1 MFGRI
6 NKYANPLKVID
17 TRGINTSRVK
27 MMTRM
32 FYAGR
37 WPIKE
42 IILNEFDTSNAE
54 DMSEM
59 FAVDPFGTVTDLPEP
74 LNLTSFDTRKVTS
87 MRSMFSGTYNEEI
100 DISSFDTS
108 NVTDLSYMFDDSKV
122 KKVYA
127 PAILNTASVVD
138 STDLF
143 HDAVNLIGGNG
154 TAYSATNASNL
165 NYFKIDAPGNPGYF
179 TQKP

>member
-1 MFGRI
+1 
-6 NKYANPLKVID
+6 
-17 TRGINTSRVK
+17 
-27 MMTRM
+27 
-32 FYAGR
+32 
-37 WPIKE
+37 
-42 IILNEFDTSNAE
+42 
-54 DMSEM
+54 MSEM

-127 PAILNTASVVD
+127 PSSLNTASVVD

-143 HDAVNLIGGNG
+143 
-154 TAYSATNASNL
+154 S
-165 NYFKIDAPGNPGYF
+165 
-179 TQKP
+179 

>member
-1 MFGRI
+1 MIQR
-6 NKYANPLKVID
+6 L
-17 TRGINTSRVK
+17 
-27 MMTRM
+27 
-32 FYAGR
+32 
-37 WPIKE
+37 
-42 IILNEFDTSNAE
+42 
-54 DMSEM
+54 
-59 FAVDPFGTVTDLPEP
+59 
-74 LNLTSFDTRKVTS
+74 
-87 MRSMFSGTYNEEI
+87 
-100 DISSFDTS
+100 
-108 NVTDLSYMFDDSKV
+108 

-127 PAILNTASVVD
+127 PASLNTANVVD